1 MVTQM
6 ISEETKVTQMD
17 WVETRVTQM
26 VWVDTRAQ
34 VVCEETRVIY
44 LGSLG

>member
-6 ISEETKVTQMD
+6 VWVETRVTQMV

-26 VWVDTRAQ
+26 VWVDTRTQ
-34 VVCEETRVIY
+34 VVCEETRVI
-44 LGSLG
+44 